1 MNYDITAAALEEEI
15 SALRTELIKK
25 ETALLNLKNQS
36 GIFSS
41 DKTSVSND
49 EISKY
54 RFILENTSE
63 EFFLLSSNGRILL
76 VNNSASESIGYS
88 QIEIQGEHISI
99 LNPDMNSDNFCKLFT
114 ELKDKKTISREI
126 IHIAKNGSKHIK
138 EMRYVYM
145 NISGSDFVCAF
156 SHDIT
161 NKIKTLNS
169 LKESEER
176 YRVLMANLPEI
187 VIIHHNDMIIYA
199 NDTLEK
205 ITGYSAQEVYGKS
218 LFNIIDSASCDEFH
232 NLLHD
237 SLEDKASTDL
247 YNIVF
252 IPKTGN
258 HIKTESRSIKIH
270 LHNQTLNLTVFADVT
285 KRKAMEELLSKEHG
299 ILNRVIMKNPVAMAI
314 FEKDGRHIKSN
325 TAFTKIFGSDFDKNY
340 TLFSDPIF
348 SEYTCELEKLKR
360 GETFEIN
367 NFRYRNINSECFLH
381 ITVFSIKNA
390 DNVIDCIVAIIED
403 ITAEKAD
410 NDMRKKL
417 EEHLRNYFDFP
428 LIGLG
433 IISENYLI
441 TDANQKFSEY
451 LKTDRSKLIGK
462 KYSDIFPDKTKNEMQ
477 KLLSDL
483 FSEKT
488 PFILTETKA
497 VRGDGEEIDINISAR
512 IVKNGKGYLPYA
524 IVVLQDITEIK
535 QTNEKIADEREKL
548 FVTLKSITEA
558 IITIDSGFKIILMNQ
573 NAENLTK
580 VPHETAL
587 GKEVENVLTLI
598 DEDGKNI
605 THEIVRNLPDG
616 TTNRYLAST
625 KDGTSI
631 PAEISISSV
640 FDKSGKLSAKVLT
653 IKDISEKKQH
663 EENMLK
669 SLKLESLGILAGGI
683 AHDFN
688 NILTTILGNISLAKI
703 WIGDSET
710 RILKAVLDAE
720 KASIKAKDLTHQL
733 LTLSK
738 GGLPVKTTAS
748 AYELIIDS
756 VDLAFHSSA
765 IICEFDI
772 QDDLWNIEIDESQ
785 ISQVLH
791 NLLLNAR
798 QAMED
803 TGKVIIKCSNY
814 SNDDSSNPCLEKG
827 NYVRFI
833 IQDSGSGIPKDI
845 LPNIFDPYFTT
856 KPTGHGL
863 GLAISYSIVKNHC
876 GHIDVESEIGSGTV
890 FTLYLPAIDKE
901 IKEKSSNEPVINNQ
915 RLYVLVL
922 EDEENILTLLAR
934 IFEHY
939 GYEYVFTSDGE
950 NTIKEYEKSICRGKP
965 FDVVLLD
972 LTIPGGM
979 GGKET
984 FLNLKKINPLVKG
997 VVSSGYS
1004 NDDAMSNFLEY
1015 GFSARIVKP
1024 YNIEDLIRTITEVV
1038 SCEKQQI

>member
-1 MNYDITAAALEEEI
+1 MNYDKTVESLEEEI
-15 SALRTELIKK
+15 DALKTELNKK
-25 ETALLNLKNQS
+25 ETSLQNLKKQFNN
-36 GIFSS
+36 FSS
-41 DKTSVSND
+41 ETTYISND

-99 LNPDMNSDNFCKLFT
+99 LNPDMNPDNFRKLFT
-114 ELKDKKTISREI
+114 ELKERKTISREI
-126 IHIAKNGSKHIK
+126 SHIAKNGSKHIK

-176 YRVLMANLPEI
+176 YRALMANLPEI

-218 LFNIIDSASCDEFH
+218 LFNIIDSASFDEFQR
-232 NLLHD
+232 LLHD
-237 SLEDKASTDL
+237 SLEDKANTDL

-252 IPKTGN
+252 IPKSGS
-258 HIKTESRSIKIH
+258 HVKTESRSIKIH

-325 TAFTKIFGSDFDKNY
+325 TAFSKIFGSDFDKNY

-348 SEYTCELEKLKR
+348 SDYTYELEKLR
-360 GETFEIN
+360 SGETVEIK
-367 NFRYRNINSECFLH
+367 NFHYGEKDAECFLH
-381 ITVFSIKNA
+381 ITGFSIKNA
-390 DNVIDCIVAIIED
+390 ENRIDCIVAIIED

-441 TDANQKFSEY
+441 TDVNQKFSEY
-451 LKTDRSKLIGK
+451 LKTERSKLIGK
-462 KYSDIFPDKTKNEMQ
+462 KYSEIFPNNTKKEMLD
-477 KLLSDL
+477 LLSDL

-512 IVKNGKGYLPYA
+512 IVNNGKGYLPYA

-535 QTNEKIADEREKL
+535 QTNERIADEREKL

-558 IITIDSGFKIILMNQ
+558 IITIDSGYKIILMNQ

-580 VPHETAL
+580 VPQELAL
-587 GKEVENVLTLI
+587 GKEVENVLKLN
-598 DEDGKNI
+598 DENGKNI
-605 THEIVRNLPDG
+605 TSEIVRNLPDG
-616 TTNRYLAST
+616 TINRYLAST
-625 KDGTSI
+625 KDGTSV
-631 PAEISISSV
+631 PAEISTSSV

-653 IKDISEKKQH
+653 IRDISEKKQH

-703 WIGDSET
+703 WIGDSEN

-720 KASIKAKDLTHQL
+720 KASMKAKDLTHQL

-756 VDLAFHSSA
+756 VDLAFHGSA

-772 QDDLWNIEIDESQ
+772 EDDLWNIEIDESQ

-798 QAMED
+798 QAMAD
-803 TGKVIIKCSNY
+803 AGKVMVKCSNY
-814 SNDDSSNPCLEKG
+814 SNNDSSNPCLDKG

-876 GHIDVESEIGSGTV
+876 GHIDVESEVGSGTI

-901 IKEKSSNEPVINNQ
+901 IKEKTATEPFISNQKLHI
-915 RLYVLVL
+915 LVL

-939 GYEYVFTSDGE
+939 GYEYVFTSDGK
-950 NTIKEYEKSICRGKP
+950 NTISEYEKSICSGKP
-965 FDVVLLD
+965 FDVILLD

-984 FLNLKKINPLVKG
+984 FINLKRINPLVKG
-997 VVSSGYS
+997 IVSSGYS
-1004 NDDAMSNFLEY
+1004 NDDAMSNFIEY

-1038 SCEKQQI
+1038 SCGKQQ

>member
-1 MNYDITAAALEEEI
+1 MNFEKTVSALEEEI
-15 SALRTELIKK
+15 SSLKIELNRK
-25 ETALLNLKNQS
+25 ENSLLNLKKRFGN
-36 GIFSS
+36 ITPEE
-41 DKTSVSND
+41 TSVSND

-63 EFFLLSSNGRILL
+63 EFFLLSLNGRILL

-88 QIEIQGEHISI
+88 QIEIQGEHISV
-99 LNPDMNSDNFCKLFT
+99 LNPEMNSENFSKLFT
-114 ELKDKKTISREI
+114 ELREKKTISREI
-126 IHIAKNGSKHIK
+126 CHIAKNGSKHIK

-161 NKIKTLNS
+161 SKIKTLNS

-176 YRVLMANLPEI
+176 YRALMANLPEI

-205 ITGYSAQEVYGKS
+205 ITGYSAHEVYGKS
-218 LFNIIDSASCDEFH
+218 LFNIIDSASCDEFQ
-232 NLLHD
+232 NLLDD
-237 SLEDKASTDL
+237 SKKDKSSSDL
-247 YNIVF
+247 YDIVF
-252 IPKTGN
+252 ITKSVS
-258 HIKTESRSIKIH
+258 HVKTESRSIKIH

-314 FEKDGRHIKSN
+314 FGKDGRRIKSN
-325 TAFTKIFGSDFDKNY
+325 TAFDKIFGSDFDDNY
-340 TLFSDPIF
+340 TLFTDPLL
-348 SEYTCELEKLKR
+348 SNYTFELEKLNK
-360 GETFEIN
+360 GETVEIQ
-367 NFRYRNINSECFLH
+367 NFRHNRNNYERYLH
-381 ITVFSIKNA
+381 ISGFSIKNT
-390 DNVIDCIVAIIED
+390 DNGIDCYVAIIED

-433 IISENYLI
+433 IISENFLI

-451 LKTDRSKLIGK
+451 LKTERNKLIGK
-462 KYSDIFPDKTKNEMQ
+462 KYSDIFPENTKNTMQ
-477 KLLSDL
+477 NLLTEL

-488 PFILTETKA
+488 PFILTESKA

-512 IVKNGKGYLPYA
+512 IVKSGKGSLPYA
-524 IVVLQDITEIK
+524 IVVLQDITEFK

-548 FVTLKSITEA
+548 FVTLKSISEA
-558 IITIDSGFKIILMNQ
+558 IITIDSGYKIILMNQ
-573 NAENLTK
+573 NAEKLTQISQ
-580 VPHETAL
+580 EQAL
-587 GKEVENVLTLI
+587 GKKVGEVLKLI
-598 DEDGKNI
+598 DEENRNL
-605 THEIVRNLPDG
+605 TCEIVHDLPDG
-616 TTNRYLAST
+616 TTNRYQALT
-625 KDGTSI
+625 KDGESV

-640 FDKSGKLSAKVLT
+640 FDKSGKLSAKVIT

-720 KASIKAKDLTHQL
+720 KASMKAKDLTHQL

-756 VDLAFHSSA
+756 VDLAFHDSA

-772 QDDLWNIEIDESQ
+772 EDNLWNIEIDESQ

-803 TGKVIIKCSNY
+803 TGKVTIKCSNFNN
-814 SNDDSSNPCLEKG
+814 NDSINPFLDKG
-827 NYVRFI
+827 NFVRFI
-833 IQDSGSGIPKDI
+833 IQDSGAGIPKDI

-876 GHIDVESEIGSGTV
+876 GHIDVESEVGSGTV

-901 IKEKSSNEPVINNQ
+901 IKEKTTAKPLMKNKNLRI
-915 RLYVLVL
+915 LVL
-922 EDEENILTLLAR
+922 EDEENILTLLSR

-939 GYEYVFTSDGE
+939 EYDYVFTSNGND
-950 NTIKEYEKSICRGKP
+950 TIKEYEKSICGGKP
-965 FDVVLLD
+965 FDAVLLD

-984 FLNLKKINPLVKG
+984 FLNLRKINPSVKG
-997 VVSSGYS
+997 IVSSGYS
-1004 NDDAMSNFLEY
+1004 NDDAMSNFIEY
-1015 GFSARIVKP
+1015 GFSARIIKP

-1038 SCEKQQI
+1038 SCGKQL